1 VRIIAND
8 IPKTARERYKQ
19 ITNRAKKM
27 KTLSF
32 VQKVRVL
39 KVTSVCAAVLG
50 LLFLA
55 APAAFASAED
65 HVSDGITVSQTWM
78 NQIDQGQYDE
88 SYAAASGEM
97 HDKVP
102 QDRWA
107 LILKTLRAPWG
118 PVVNRQQL
126 SHVYKPNGFEGAE
139 GEFLVI
145 TYNTSFQKMDAAK
158 EVVVLRWED
167 GKWRAAGY
175 NAGPVGNP
183 DANADAP
190 NNTTEVQTQQHV
202 KPLPQ

>member
-8 IPKTARERYKQ
+8 IPKTAREGYKQ

-27 KTLSF
+27 KTMS
-32 VQKVRVL
+32 RVL
-39 KVTSVCAAVLG
+39 NVTTFCAAVLG
-50 LLFLA
+50 LLLVA
-55 APAAFASAED
+55 APAASASAED
-65 HVSDGITVSQTWM
+65 HVNDGLTVSQSWVG
-78 NQIDQGQYDE
+78 QIDHGQYDE
-88 SYAAASGEM
+88 SYSAASGAM

-107 LILKTLRAPWG
+107 LILKALRAPWG

-126 SHVYKPNGFEGAE
+126 SHVYKPNGFEGTE

-145 TYNTSFQKMDAAK
+145 TYTTSFQKMDAAK

-167 GKWRAAGY
+167 GKWRGAGY
-175 NAGPVGNP
+175 NAGPIGHP
-183 DANADAP
+183 DDNTADQP
-190 NNTTEVQTQQHV
+190 PSNTTEVQTQQHV